1 LDSFEVNQMKRWGT
15 LLVINF
21 VFLTFAFALQSV
33 PPVLYLI
40 TAELDLSYAQAGLL
54 MSLFALPGII
64 ISIPAGH
71 LSDHYGQKNIGI
83 ASLGLIII
91 GSAVFASGDS
101 FIILAMGRIISG
113 IGAMTISV
121 IAPQLIA
128 KLFTGRQLGIAM
140 GIFTAMMPLGTVLSL
155 NLLSLLGESFGW
167 RTSIWLC
174 VLITVV
180 ALILFAI
187 IYSPAAQKRQE
198 KLPESMS
205 FVNNLGSVGM
215 SVWLLSAIW
224 MFYNGVFA
232 SITTFTPIFLKVSG
246 FIITEAGFL
255 TSIIMLPSI
264 LLSPVFGLLI
274 GRFSRKSVFIIAGS
288 LIWTIVV
295 LFVPI
300 SGKFILAP
308 MILLG
313 LTSSLITVPTY
324 VLIAEVTD
332 SEKLGLAYGIMSS
345 TVNVGILAG
354 PALAGF
360 TIDITHSYQ
369 ASYYL
374 DSGFAL
380 MIALSA
386 IMLFRKLRWISSD
399 KNSLI

>member
-1 LDSFEVNQMKRWGT
+1 
-15 LLVINF
+15 
-21 VFLTFAFALQSV
+21 
-33 PPVLYLI
+33 
-40 TAELDLSYAQAGLL
+40 
-54 MSLFALPGII
+54 
-64 ISIPAGH
+64 
-71 LSDHYGQKNIGI
+71 
-83 ASLGLIII
+83 
-91 GSAVFASGDS
+91 
-101 FIILAMGRIISG
+101 
-113 IGAMTISV
+113 MTISV

-187 IYSPAAQKRQE
+187 VYSPAPQKKQE
-198 KLPESMS
+198 KPPESMS
-205 FVNNLGSVGM
+205 FINNLGSVGI

-246 FIITEAGFL
+246 FIIAEAGFL

-264 LLSPVFGLLI
+264 LLSPAFGLLI
-274 GRFSRKSVFIIAGS
+274 GKFSRKSAFIIAGS

-295 LFVPI
+295 LLVPV

-308 MILLG
+308 MVLLG

-345 TVNVGILAG
+345 TVNLGILAG
-354 PALAGF
+354 PALAGL
-360 TIDITHSYQ
+360 TIDITDSYQ

-386 IMLFRKLRWISSD
+386 IVLFLKLNWIVLHPLKSSHY
-399 KNSLI
+399 